1 MKKIIVVLSSVIFSV
16 AVQAGDIQAGKA
28 RSNTCVPCHGSKGIS
43 TNPVWP
49 DIAGQKEQYL
59 AMQLKAFRDGEREHP
74 LMTAMAQGLSD
85 EDIDNLAAYYSSLPA
100 SP

>member
-1 MKKIIVVLSSVIFSV
+1 MRNIIFLSISLGVSF
-16 AVQAGDIQAGKA
+16 AAQAGDIQAGKA

-43 TNPVWP
+43 SNPVWP

-59 AMQLKAFRDGEREHP
+59 AIQLKAFRDGEREHP
-74 LMTAMAQGLSD
+74 LMTPMAQGLSD
-85 EDIDNLAAYYSSLPA
+85 EDIENLAAYYSSLPA